1 MNKTLL
7 ILIDGLRS
15 DAIARTATPVLD
27 DLMETGMVCLSGQ
40 TVEPSLT
47 LPAHFSIFSSLPP
60 YSHGVMTNTATPDM
74 SGAAQ
79 SLFAQIKAQGGTTAA
94 FYSWDHLRN
103 LAFPGQV
110 DYTLVQRVDS
120 PKDQK
125 LLGNAAARHLITH
138 RPDFTFVYLEWADL
152 MGHAH
157 GWMSDA
163 YLSAVTQ
170 CDQAI
175 QKMAEAVH
183 TLNKKGFG
191 FHIVVVSD
199 HGGQEKHHLS
209 NHLDNLTI
217 PFIAHGNMIRSGGH
231 LDGSLSV
238 LDIAPTISR
247 IMDISPHPGWQ
258 GTVLQ
263 DIFRAGPERF
273 PMFHLG

>member
-1 MNKTLL
+1 
-7 ILIDGLRS
+7 
-15 DAIARTATPVLD
+15 
-27 DLMETGMVCLSGQ
+27 
-40 TVEPSLT
+40 
-47 LPAHFSIFSSLPP
+47 
-60 YSHGVMTNTATPDM
+60 
-74 SGAAQ
+74 
-79 SLFAQIKAQGGTTAA
+79 
-94 FYSWDHLRN
+94 
-103 LAFPGQV
+103 
-110 DYTLVQRVDS
+110 
-120 PKDQK
+120 
-125 LLGNAAARHLITH
+125 
-138 RPDFTFVYLEWADL
+138 
-152 MGHAH
+152 
-157 GWMSDA
+157 
-163 YLSAVTQ
+163 
-170 CDQAI
+170 
-175 QKMAEAVH
+175 MAEAVH